1 MKLSITIT
9 IFATI
14 ILSSCSEKFQKLSSK
29 ESDPENL
36 LKKIKPNNNVSYW
49 QVEYFPDFVDETEGP
64 NIIFSK
70 GNYSIETTV
79 KPPNNTNDWNGFFTG
94 CQPLFCA
101 YRIVYLENDIWKT
114 AKSEED
120 LKNFIGIIDNEYEA
134 FLIGKINDYEIDSYS
149 PEGNGFIKDK
159 NGYNVKMMK
168 YNSCPESKE
177 SFTLFINNSG
187 KITATKSNGFYL
199 KSKNC
204 IVY

>member
-1 MKLSITIT
+1 MKPSIIIT
-9 IFATI
+9 VFFTI
-14 ILSSCSEKFQKLSSK
+14 ILTSCSEKFQKLSSK

-36 LKKIKPNNNVSYW
+36 LKKIKPNNNISYW
-49 QVEYFPDFVDETEGP
+49 QVEYFPDFVEETEGS

-79 KPPNNTNDWNGFFTG
+79 EPPNNTNDWNGFFTG
-94 CQPLFCA
+94 CQPLLCA
-101 YRIVYLENDIWKT
+101 YRIVYLENNIWKT

-120 LKNFIGIIDNEYEA
+120 LKNFIGTIDNEYEA

-149 PEGNGFIKDK
+149 DKGNGFMKDK
-159 NGYNVKMMK
+159 SGYNVKMMK

-177 SFTLFINNSG
+177 SFTLFINASG